1 VDLKNKTNNE
11 GSGLGKS
18 DKNDKSGYGINEI
31 ADNMSKELNL
41 NS

>member
-1 VDLKNKTNNE
+1 VVNKKIRIPKE
-11 GSGLGKS
+11 K
-18 DKNDKSGYGINEI
+18 DPNDKSGYGINEI